1 MNIHIRN
8 ASIHDYHAVE
18 AIMRQ
23 VQQMHID
30 WRPDIYKHSE
40 AVLPATMFEQAVRDQ
55 TLFVA
60 DCEGRDDPVPSHRKH
75 KPGDKRC
82 PFH

>member
-8 ASIHDYHAVE
+8 ASIHDYHAIE

-40 AVLPATMFEQAVRDQ
+40 AVLPATRPSQSATNKVWSR
-55 TLFVA
+55 TACSNTVA
-60 DCEGRDDPVPSHRKH
+60 GSTASLCL
-75 KPGDKRC
+75 
-82 PFH
+82 